1 MFRQFVGVELLEEET
16 FLIDAWLV
24 QNYNSS
30 QLTLSD
36 MQRLFLTEFRH
47 HSLGGGNQKLALETL
62 QKIKAALKSKGRE
75 LVSEFERF

>member
-1 MFRQFVGVELLEEET
+1 MFRQFVGVELLEDET

-47 HSLGGGNQKLALETL
+47 NSLGGGNQK
-62 QKIKAALKSKGRE
+62 
-75 LVSEFERF
+75 